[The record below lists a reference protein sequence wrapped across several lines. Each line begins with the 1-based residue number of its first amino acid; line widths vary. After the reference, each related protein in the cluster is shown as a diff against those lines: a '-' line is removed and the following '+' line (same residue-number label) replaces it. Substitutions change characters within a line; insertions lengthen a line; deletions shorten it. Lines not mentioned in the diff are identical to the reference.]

1 LKFHFVWQCFKNWLC
16 CEYYPIKCENFLFC
30 DIIMIGVS
38 YYKWGGYGVQE
49 NQKVYDIT
57 IIGGGPAGL
66 FTAFYGGMRQ
76 ASVKIIE
83 SLPQLGGQ
91 LSALYPEKYIYDVA
105 GFPKIR
111 AQELINNLKEQMR
124 KFDPIVALEQSV
136 EKLEK
141 QEDGTFKLTTNKEV
155 HYSKTIIITA
165 GNGAFQPRR
174 LELDSA
180 AQYEQKNLYYFIED
194 LNQFAGQKVVVFG
207 GGDSAVDWALM
218 LEPIAEKVSIVHRRD
233 KFRAHEHSVE
243 NLHNSKVDVKT
254 PYVPAELIGDE
265 SGIKQVVLETVNG
278 EDKVTLDVDAVICN
292 YGFVSSLGP
301 IKEWGLDI
309 EKNSIVVNS
318 KMETN
323 IPGIYAAGDICTY
336 DGKVKLIACGFGEA
350 PTAVNNAKAFIDPK
364 AKIQPLHSSSMFN
377 K

>member
-1 LKFHFVWQCFKNWLC
+1 
-16 CEYYPIKCENFLFC
+16 
-30 DIIMIGVS
+30 M
-38 YYKWGGYGVQE
+38 QE
-49 NQKVYDIT
+49 DQKLYDIT
-57 IIGGGPAGL
+57 IIGGGPVGL

-111 AQELINNLKEQMR
+111 ARELINNLKEQMA
-124 KFDPIVALEQSV
+124 KFAPTVALEQSV

-141 QEDGTFKLTTNKEV
+141 QADGTFKLTTNREV

-174 LELDSA
+174 LELESA
-180 AQYEQKNLYYFIED
+180 AQYERKNLYYFIED
-194 LNQFAGQKVVVFG
+194 LKQFAGQKVVVFG

-218 LEPIAEKVSIVHRRD
+218 LEPIAEKVTIVHRRD

-243 NLHNSKVDVKT
+243 NLFHSKVDVKT
-254 PYVPAELIGDE
+254 PFVPAEIIGDDN
-265 SGIKQVVLETVNG
+265 SIKQVVLEKVKDKSKETV
-278 EDKVTLDVDAVICN
+278 DVDAVICN

-301 IKEWGLDI
+301 IKEWGLEI
-309 EKNSIVVNS
+309 AKNSIVVNS

-336 DGKVKLIACGFGEA
+336 EGKVKLIASGFGEA
-350 PTAVNNAKAFIDPK
+350 PTAVNNAKAFMDPK
-364 AKIQPLHSSSMFN
+364 AKIQPLHSSSMFD

>member
-1 LKFHFVWQCFKNWLC
+1 VK
-16 CEYYPIKCENFLFC
+16 E
-30 DIIMIGVS
+30 D
-38 YYKWGGYGVQE
+38 
-49 NQKVYDIT
+49 QKVYDIT
-57 IIGGGPAGL
+57 IIGGGPTGL

-105 GFPKIR
+105 GFPKVR
-111 AQELINNLKEQMR
+111 AQELINNLKEQMA
-124 KFDPIVALEQSV
+124 KFDPTIVLEQSV

-141 QEDGTFKLTTNKEV
+141 LEDGNFKLTTDKQT

-174 LELDSA
+174 LELESA
-180 AQYEQKNLYYFIED
+180 SRYEGKNLHYFIDD
-194 LNQFAGQKVVVFG
+194 LNQFAGQKVAVLG

-218 LEPIAEKVSIVHRRD
+218 LEPIAEQVTIVHRRD

-243 NLHNSKVDVKT
+243 NLQNSKVDIKT
-254 PYVPAELIGDE
+254 PYVPVDLVGNGAAINQLILQEANGDE
-265 SGIKQVVLETVNG
+265 
-278 EDKVTLDVDAVICN
+278 KVTIDVDAVICN
-292 YGFVSSLGP
+292 FGFVSSLGP
-301 IKEWGLDI
+301 IKEWGLEI

-323 IPGIYAAGDICTY
+323 IPGIYSAGDICTY

-350 PTAVNNAKAFIDPK
+350 PTAVNNAKAYFDPK
-364 AKIQPLHSSSMFN
+364 AKIQPLHSSSMF

>member
-1 LKFHFVWQCFKNWLC
+1 
-16 CEYYPIKCENFLFC
+16 
-30 DIIMIGVS
+30 M
-38 YYKWGGYGVQE
+38 QE
-49 NQKVYDIT
+49 NQKIFDIT
-57 IIGGGPAGL
+57 IIGGGPTGL

-111 AQELINNLKEQMR
+111 AQELINNLKEQMA
-124 KFDPIVALEQSV
+124 KFEPTVVLEQSV
-136 EKLEK
+136 DKLEK
-141 QEDGTFKLTTNKEV
+141 QEDGIFKLTTNMEV

-174 LELDSA
+174 LELESA
-180 AQYEQKNLYYFIED
+180 AQYEKKNLYYFIED

-218 LEPIAEKVSIVHRRD
+218 LEPIAEKVTLVHRRD

-243 NLHNSKVDVKT
+243 NLYNSKVDVKT
-254 PYVPAELIGDE
+254 PFVPAELIGDQD
-265 SGIKQVVLETVNG
+265 GIKQVVLKNATGDETA
-278 EDKVTLDVDAVICN
+278 TIDVDAVICN

-301 IKEWGLDI
+301 IKEWGLEI

-323 IPGIYAAGDICTY
+323 TPGIYAAGDICSY

-350 PTAVNNAKAFIDPK
+350 PTAVNNAKSFIDPK
-364 AKIQPLHSSSMFN
+364 AKVQPIHSSSRFN